1 MVATTA
7 NSLDHVVL
15 VVDDEKMVLNALARY
30 LRRFFPK
37 VVTATTPLEAES
49 ALRDNRVTHLVCD
62 HWLGPGLPLGIDLV
76 SHWKNDFPSIQKVV
90 LLTGADVDTLV
101 SPPGLDSI
109 IPKTIDPTALTAELR
124 GTV

>member
-1 MVATTA
+1 MATTA

-15 VVDDEKMVLNALARY
+15 VVDDERMVLNALARY

-49 ALRDNRVTHLVCD
+49 LLRSNAVTHLVCD

-76 SHWKNDFPSIQKVV
+76 SHWKKDFPSIQKMV
-90 LLTGADVDTLV
+90 LLTGADVDALE

-109 IPKTIDPTALTAELR
+109 FPKTINPSMLTAELR
-124 GTV
+124 KHF